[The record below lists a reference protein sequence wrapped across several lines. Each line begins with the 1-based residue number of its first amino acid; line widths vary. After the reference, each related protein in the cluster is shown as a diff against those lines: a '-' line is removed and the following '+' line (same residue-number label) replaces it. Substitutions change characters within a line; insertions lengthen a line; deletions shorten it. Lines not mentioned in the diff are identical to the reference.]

1 MGRDFYQN
9 PLLQNEPL
17 KIQRK
22 CNTAATRT
30 TLNET
35 LARHEQHKCD
45 MRAAPVRRDKRDT
58 SATQVKKFDFDN
70 IRVRKY
76 FLFMK
81 DSFSF
86 LKKKTYNP

>member
-1 MGRDFYQN
+1 MRRDFYQH

-70 IRVRKY
+70 DTSEKI
-76 FLFMK
+76 F
-81 DSFSF
+81 SFYERFSFF